1 MTAHPAPQGTARI
14 RGVARPLTFSLH
26 PGNDK
31 HISSSIAGDGTW
43 EPFETEVVRRLLTAP
58 HRDRPLFVDCG
69 ANLGWYTVVA
79 AALGADVVACEPLP
93 ANAALLRRNV
103 ADNRMADNRMADDRV
118 DGRVLDSR
126 PETRVEVHEVALG
139 EHVGTGVLRLS
150 ADNQGDH
157 RIDPATTAGG
167 AGSRPGIE
175 VAMTT
180 LDAVLAG
187 RRPDVLKIDTQGS
200 EVAILRGG
208 RTAWQPG
215 PGRRDPSIVLELWPY
230 GLRCA
235 GAHEDELLALIGPLV
250 DTTHRCFEVR
260 EWSATLA
267 PLSADDVASMVSVGG
282 FSAAMKGFTNLALI
296 AVDRVAAIADL
307 IEPDPGQS
315 AKRIKP
321 PPSST
326 IV

>member
-26 PGNDK
+26 PENDR
-31 HISSSIAGDGTW
+31 HISSAIARDGTW

-58 HRDRPLFVDCG
+58 DRDRPLFVDCG
-69 ANLGWYTVVA
+69 ANLGWYSVVA

-93 ANAALLRRNV
+93 ANAALLRRNL
-103 ADNRMADNRMADDRV
+103 ADNRPQGTSLR
-118 DGRVLDSR
+118 
-126 PETRVEVHEVALG
+126 TRVEMHEVALG
-139 EHVGTGVLRLS
+139 ERTGAAVLRLS

-157 RIDPATTAGG
+157 RIDPATSAGG
-167 AGSRPGIE
+167 GGRRPGVE